1 MAGIYIHIPY
11 CKKRCVYCD
20 FHFKISQ
27 KDKSEM
33 INSIK
38 LELLENINYFKN
50 KDVPKLPIT
59 GGDLIRDYGIPE
71 GAMVGEKL
79 KEIENVS
86 INNSFKISDKN
97 LKKILKN

>member
-27 KDKSEM
+27 EDKSEM

-50 KDVPKLPIT
+50 KDVKTIYF
-59 GGDLIRDYGIPE
+59 GGGTPSIIDI
-71 GAMVGEKL
+71 
-79 KEIENVS
+79 KEIED
-86 INNSFKISDKN
+86 IIRLIYQKFKIKKN
-97 LKKILKN
+97 PEITIECNPDDLTHK